1 MTEQEKEL
9 MTKLAEQVNEAFAAK
24 EAGLMTEVKKLTAE
38 IEAKMPTKEAF
49 AEFQKQLDAITLELK
64 NRDVEGDAGKP
75 IGLQIRECLNSSE
88 FKTAAAIAKKGD
100 NPGRPFVMVLKVE
113 AQMTEV
119 AATAAVTG
127 HVPMPMMVPGIFQ
140 APYRKPFLRDIVNNL
155 DTGSNVVFWIEE
167 DTRTDGSS
175 FKAEATIYGQGEKHF
190 TQYSIP
196 VERVAEY
203 MKISDEMITDIPYV
217 ESVLRKNL
225 LNDLTLKIDSEILT
239 GSGTPPHLKGW
250 DQYIT
255 AYAAP
260 TAMALNVVAPNYI
273 DLLMA
278 ASAQVEDSL
287 HDPNYIVLNPVDAK
301 LLKMQKNQ
309 DGSMINSP
317 NLVIVGGI
325 AYIDGVPV
333 ISNKGVTQGTFYVVD
348 STKSNFAMRK
358 EIEIRLW
365 DQNSTDPIYGLKTI
379 TAVARCAHWI
389 AAVDATAFV
398 SGSLSQANLNALTR
412 P

>member
-1 MTEQEKEL
+1 MTEEETVL
-9 MTKLAEQVNEAFAAK
+9 ATKLAKQVNEAFAAK
-24 EAGLMTEVKKLTAE
+24 EAGLMTEVKKLTDE

-75 IGLQIRECLNSSE
+75 IAIQIKECLNSSE
-88 FKTAAAIAKKGD
+88 FKTAAAIAKRGD

-113 AQMTEV
+113 TQMTEV

-127 HVPMPMMVPGIFQ
+127 HVPMPMMVPGIYA
-140 APYRKPFLRDIVNNL
+140 APYRAPFLRDIVRNVQ
-155 DTGSNVVFWIEE
+155 TESNVIFWIEE
-167 DTRTDGSS
+167 DSRTDGSS

-217 ESVLRKNL
+217 ESILRNNL
-225 LNDLTLKIDSEILT
+225 LNDLTLRIDAGILS
-239 GSGTPPHLKGW
+239 GSGTPPYLKGW

-273 DLLMA
+273 DLLVA
-278 ASAQVEDSL
+278 AIAQAEVSNQK
-287 HDPNYIVLNPVDAK
+287 PNYIVLNPVDAK
-301 LLKMQKNQ
+301 MLKMAKNA
-309 DGSMINSP
+309 DGTYVNAPFMQ
-317 NLVIVGGI
+317 GAGF
-325 AYIDGVPV
+325 YIDGVPV
-333 ISNKGVTQGTFYVVD
+333 ISNNGVTQGTFYVVD
-348 STKSNFAMRK
+348 SMKSNFAMRK

-389 AAVDATAFV
+389 AGVDTTAFV
-398 SGSLSQANLNALTR
+398 SGSLSQANINALTR

>member
-1 MTEQEKEL
+1 MTEQEKE
-9 MTKLAEQVNEAFAAK
+9 MTTLLAKQVNEAFAAK
-24 EAGLMTEVKKLTAE
+24 EAGLMTEVKKLTGE

-49 AEFQKQLDAITLELK
+49 VEFQKQLDAITLELK

-75 IGLQIRECLNSSE
+75 IAVQIKECLNTSE
-88 FKTAAAIAKKGD
+88 FKSAAAIAKKGD

-113 AQMTEV
+113 PQMTEV
-119 AATAAVTG
+119 AATTAVTG
-127 HVPMPMMVPGIFQ
+127 HVPMPMMVPGI
-140 APYRKPFLRDIVNNL
+140 ALPAVRKPFLRDIIDNL
-155 DTGSNVVFWIEE
+155 QTDSNVIFWIEE
-167 DTRTDGSS
+167 DSHTDGSS

-203 MKISDEMITDIPYV
+203 MKVSDEMITDIPYL
-217 ESVLRKNL
+217 ESVMRNNL
-225 LNDLTLKIDSEILT
+225 LSDLNLKIDAGILS
-239 GSGTPPHLKGW
+239 GSGAPPYLKGW

-255 AYAAP
+255 AYSAHAAL
-260 TAMALNVVAPNYI
+260 ALNIVGPNFI
-273 DLLMA
+273 DLLVA
-278 ASAQVEDSL
+278 GIAQVL
-287 HDPNYIVLNPVDAK
+287 AANQTPNYIVLNPIDA
-301 LLKMQKNQ
+301 LVLKMQKDANFNYVNAPFMQ
-309 DGSMINSP
+309 GP
-317 NLVIVGGI
+317 GF
-325 AYIDGVPV
+325 YIDGIPV
-333 ISNKGVTQGTFYVVD
+333 VTNSGVTQGTFYVVD
-348 STKSNFAMRK
+348 SKKSHLAMRK

-389 AAVDATAFV
+389 AGVDATAFV

>member
-1 MTEQEKEL
+1 MTDQEKEL
-9 MTKLAEQVNEAFAAK
+9 TTKLAEQVNQAFAAK
-24 EAGLMTEVKKLTAE
+24 EAGLMNEVRKLTGE

-64 NRDVEGDAGKP
+64 NRDVEGEAGKP
-75 IGLQIRECLNSSE
+75 LAVQIKECLNTSE

-100 NPGRPFVMVLKVE
+100 NPGRPFTMVLKVE
-113 AQMTEV
+113 TQMTEV
-119 AATAAVTG
+119 AATAAITG
-127 HVPMPMMVPGIFQ
+127 HIPMPMLAPGIAQ
-140 APYRKPFLRDIVNNL
+140 VPYRNPFLRDIITNL
-155 DTGSNVVFWIEE
+155 NTESNVIFWIEE
-167 DTRTDGSS
+167 SARTDGSS
-175 FKAEATIYGQGEKHF
+175 FAAEAAVYGQGEHKF

-203 MKISDEMITDIPYV
+203 MKVSDEMFTDLPYLQ
-217 ESVLRKNL
+217 SIMTNKL
-225 LNDLTLKIDSEILT
+225 LKDLNLKIDAQILS
-239 GSGTPPHLKGW
+239 GSGTPPYLKGW

-260 TAMALNVVAPNYI
+260 TAMALNIVAPNYI

-278 ASAQVEDSL
+278 AIAQAEVSNQK
-287 HDPNYIVLNPVDAK
+287 PNYIVLNPVDAK
-301 LLKMQKNQ
+301 LLKMQKNT
-309 DGSMINSP
+309 DGSMINTP
-317 NLVIVGGI
+317 NLNIVPG
-325 AYIDGVPV
+325 AMYIDGVPV
-333 ISNKGVTQGTFYVVD
+333 IANNGVTQGTFYVVD

-389 AAVDATAFV
+389 AGVDATAFV
-398 SGSLSQANLNALTR
+398 SGGLTQANLNLLTK